1 MKWAS
6 LLLGI
11 LTLPLLFNFGPL
23 EVMRLKTFD
32 ALVTTPEPSGYFT
45 ILNITEEDVQEGGGY
60 PFPRADL
67 ADIHIDLL
75 NEGALGVGWVILFP
89 QPDRLGGDE
98 EFANALQWRHT
109 VLAMPEFDNGIY
121 PETHGTVILGP
132 DVSLP
137 QAKGFLENIP
147 ELKEVSIQGAVSAPV
162 DVDNLVRRL
171 PLLQQTP
178 DGWVAS
184 FGIQVLKSLVDGDT
198 YQIKTN
204 DNGIEMIRVK
214 GLDPIP
220 TDSLGRKWISWVD
233 TPQTTLE
240 EMDVAGKF
248 VFVGVTAAGVMPTLA
263 TPNGLLEPHKIQA
276 ALAES
281 ILINSPFIPDYRLFI
296 ELILLCISGLLITFV
311 ISRFGI
317 TMGVS
322 LAGMLILSMG
332 GLGYY
337 LIYRG
342 FLVDVTWSMTCMTL
356 LSLQQFYLRFRE
368 QYKLRQQIKKQFGH
382 YLDPRQVKQLQE
394 NPGLLKLGG
403 ERKYCT
409 MLFTDVRGFTNL
421 SETLEPEQVTEL
433 MNKTLTIQAN
443 AVKKYGGMVDKYIG
457 DAMMAI
463 FNAPLD
469 LDNHE
474 DRAILTAIEIKK
486 QMLDADLGIEIGIGI
501 NSGIVLLG
509 NCGSEDRFDYTAIGS
524 DVNLAARCES
534 SCKEVGEDIVIARN
548 TIENTNIYVDKLK
561 PIKMKG
567 ISKPVEIYT
576 VNLAQYL

>member
-6 LLLGI
+6 ILLGL
-11 LTLPLLFNFGPL
+11 LTLPLLFNFTPL

-32 ALVTTPEPSGYFT
+32 SLVTTPEPSGYFT
-45 ILNITEEDVQEGGGY
+45 ILNITEEDVQSRGGY

-137 QAKGFLENIP
+137 KAKGFLENIP
-147 ELKEVSIQGAVSAPV
+147 ELKEVSVQGAVSAPV

-184 FGIQVLKSLVDGDT
+184 FGIQVLKSLVEGNT

-248 VFVGVTAAGVMPTLA
+248 VFVGVTAEGVMPTLA
-263 TPNGLLEPHKIQA
+263 TPNRLLEPHKIQA

-281 ILINSPFIPDYRLFI
+281 ILINSPFIPDYRLFV
-296 ELILLCISGLLITFV
+296 ELLLLCVSGLLVAFI
-311 ISRFGI
+311 INYFGI
-317 TMGVS
+317 TWGLS
-322 LAGMLILSMG
+322 LTGISILSMG

-337 LIYRG
+337 FISLGYLI
-342 FLVDVTWSMTCMTL
+342 DVTWSMTCMTL
-356 LSLQQFYLRFRE
+356 MSLQQFYLRFRQ
-368 QYKLRQQIKKQFGH
+368 QYKLRQLIKKQFEH

-403 ERKYCT
+403 ERKECT
-409 MLFTDVRGFTNL
+409 ILFTDVRGFTSL
-421 SETLEPEQVTEL
+421 SERLPPEQVTDL

-463 FNAPLD
+463 FNAPID
-469 LDNHE
+469 IDMHE
-474 DRAILTAIEIKK
+474 DRAILAAIEIKK
-486 QMLDADLGIEIGIGI
+486 KMEEANLGIQIGIGI
-501 NSGIVLLG
+501 NSGIVMLG
-509 NCGSEDRFDYTAIGS
+509 NCGSKDRFDYTAIG
-524 DVNLAARCES
+524 DAVNLAARLES
-534 SCKEVGEDIVIARN
+534 STKEVGEDIVIGYN
-548 TIENTNIYVDKLK
+548 TMKNSDMQLKLLK
-561 PIKMKG
+561 PIKVKG
-567 ISKPVEIYT
+567 KEKKVEIYT
-576 VNLAQYL
+576 VNPVEYS

>member
-1 MKWAS
+1 MRWAS

-501 NSGIVLLG
+501 NSGDVLLG

>member
-1 MKWAS
+1 
-6 LLLGI
+6 
-11 LTLPLLFNFGPL
+11 
-23 EVMRLKTFD
+23 MRLKTFD
-32 ALVTTPEPSGYFT
+32 ALVKTPEPSGYFT
-45 ILNITEEDVQEGGGY
+45 ILNITEEDVQKRGGY

-147 ELKEVSIQGAVSAPV
+147 ELKEVSVQGAVSAPV

-184 FGIQVLKSLVDGDT
+184 FGIQVLKSLVEGTT

-281 ILINSPFIPDYRLFI
+281 ILIDSPFIPDYRLFV

-311 ISRFGI
+311 INRFGI

-322 LAGMLILSMG
+322 LAGTLILSMG

-337 LIYRG
+337 LISRG
-342 FLVDVTWSMTCMTL
+342 FLVDVTWSMTSMTL
-356 LSLQQFYLRFRE
+356 LSLQQFYLRFRQ
-368 QYKLRQQIKKQFGH
+368 QYKLRQQIKKQFEH

-421 SETLEPEQVTEL
+421 SEQLQPEEVTEL

-463 FNAPLD
+463 FNAPMD
-469 LDNHE
+469 LDMHE
-474 DRAILTAIEIKK
+474 DRAILAAIEIKEK
-486 QMLDADLGIEIGIGI
+486 MQEANLGIEIGIGI
-501 NSGIVLLG
+501 NSGIVMLG

-534 SCKEVGEDIVIARN
+534 SCKAVGKDIVIAKN
-548 TIENTNIYVDKLK
+548 TAQETDIPLVKLE
-561 PIKMKG
+561 PIAMKG
-567 ISKPVEIYT
+567 IAEPVEIYT
-576 VNLAQYL
+576 TIDLTKPE